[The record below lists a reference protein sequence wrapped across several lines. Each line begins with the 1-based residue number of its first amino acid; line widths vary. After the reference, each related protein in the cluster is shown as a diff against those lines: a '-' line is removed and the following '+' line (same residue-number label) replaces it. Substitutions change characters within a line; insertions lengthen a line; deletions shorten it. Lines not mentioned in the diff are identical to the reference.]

1 MATTG
6 TMIPH
11 VPPQFFDNDGV
22 PAASCLL
29 FTYTAGTTTKK
40 ATYTTSTISGGSEV
54 ANTNPIVLDSSGRTA
69 GIFLTAA
76 GHKFVLAPST
86 DSDPPTSPIWTR
98 DNISSVPFYGL
109 STTIT
114 RGSATTASIGA
125 SDNVQTL
132 TLPHHPVV
140 VSCVYDS
147 PTAAINIPAGTLG
160 TNDDCLI
167 CEWECTYA
175 SADLDARATMFG
187 TNLDL
192 GVGAAST
199 HMHAR
204 YVVHRQVVGTVQI
217 SQMVSQNT
225 SNILS
230 QNNITSLDLD
240 NTAYT
245 IELTM
250 ASGTFSIRGHRIL
263 YIPALTDW
271 TA

>member
-1 MATTG
+1 MGNG
-6 TMIPH
+6 TPMPF
-11 VPPQFFDNDGV
+11 VKAQWLDGDGA
-22 PAASCLL
+22 PYAAALL
-29 FTYTAGTTTKK
+29 FTYTAGTTTKE
-40 ATYTTSTISGGSEV
+40 ATYTDKALGTPN
-54 ANTNPIVLDSSGRTA
+54 ANPIVLDSAGRAT
-69 GIFLTAA
+69 IFLDALSY
-76 GHKFVLAPST
+76 KFVLAPST
-86 DSDPPTSPIWTR
+86 DSDPPVAPIWTQ

-125 SDNVQTL
+125 SDNVLTL

-140 VSCVYDS
+140 VSCIYDT

-167 CEWECTYA
+167 CEWEATYA

-250 ASGTFSIRGHRIL
+250 ASGTFQIRGHRIL
-263 YIPALTDW
+263 YIPSLTDW
-271 TA
+271 IA